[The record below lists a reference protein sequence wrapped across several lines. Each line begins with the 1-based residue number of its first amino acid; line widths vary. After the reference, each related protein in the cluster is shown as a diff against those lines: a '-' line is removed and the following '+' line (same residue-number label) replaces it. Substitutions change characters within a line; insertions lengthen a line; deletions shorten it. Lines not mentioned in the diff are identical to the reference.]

1 MGMRTSNELHY
12 LHINTYTPV
21 KLKAFFIFIMNS
33 LKLLAFLGFC
43 FISLHSRRIQ
53 EAGFKE
59 DITEIGQKAVELG
72 SKGLESGIQFL
83 GKAFEK
89 TSSHV
94 ETGLG
99 HLESAGKTVASV
111 GQEVGDVGKSLFASA
126 KEMFGNS
133 GLVRNDV
140 RNVLNR
146 AENQNF
152 KDGEFDN
159 EVREERSTNDGY
171 PSFLEPIARI
181 PWGGFGNGN

>member
-1 MGMRTSNELHY
+1 
-12 LHINTYTPV
+12 
-21 KLKAFFIFIMNS
+21 MNL
-33 LKLLAFLGFC
+33 LKLLAFVGFC
-43 FISLHSRRIQ
+43 FIGVHSRRIQ

-72 SKGLESGIQFL
+72 SKGLESSIQFL
-83 GKAFEK
+83 GRAFEK

-99 HLESAGKTVASV
+99 HLESAGKTVVNV

-126 KEMFGNS
+126 KELLENNGII
-133 GLVRNDV
+133 RNDV

-152 KDGEFDN
+152 EGDNFDN
-159 EVREERSTNDGY
+159 EVRQQRSSDDEI
-171 PSFLEPIARI
+171 PSFLKPLQKI